1 MPLLTPSRLA
11 IVFVSFSLI
20 TFFWTFGLPRPLAG
34 PALPLIHHY
43 GQESVHTEP
52 ATSTPH
58 THATVHTAA
67 APAAT
72 RLPAYDGASAGR
84 DEEQVHA
91 TEPTNATDALPVQ
104 PEPEP
109 YTEITEPP
117 THHVAEFCKHAQGAQ
132 HVMVVIRTSKAEI
145 ATTLPTRLESLLECV
160 PNFAI
165 FSDHAGEINGY
176 KVHNA
181 LEPISGDTKRGHAEF
196 HEYQLMHA
204 DAEHEPD
211 AAKTK
216 ELEKWKFLPMVYQA
230 YHLRPSARFFI
241 FIEADTSLS
250 WTNLLQW
257 VGRLDYRIPYH
268 SGAPTF
274 MGGVQISQRG
284 AGILLSQGALRR
296 YVKSYDELYESKWE
310 AQIAKECC
318 GDLLLSMALN
328 DAHVELYSSW
338 PMLQTEQP
346 STLDYTQKL
355 WCVPAVSWHHMVGDH
370 LRDMWKNEKKWVEA
384 KGWKE
389 PYLYRDAFRE
399 YVESHMDTQKDDW
412 DNLSSDTR
420 IVAPQ
425 GRQQQI
431 KEEQERKKK
440 HEEEEEEARRK
451 HEEEEEEEE
460 KGKEK
465 EEQGATQNEKADED
479 EHKSPAALKSSG
491 EEKTWTKPTESKPT
505 PKSKGN
511 ADIDTHSPTPTPTPT
526 PIATLSSKS
535 IISIEKRSNDDSN
548 PDWDKLTELF
558 TNAGDSA
565 DRCQKACS
573 DVPDCLQW
581 RYTTF
586 GDGECHLGKVL
597 RLGQKSESD
606 VKWTSGWLTER
617 VAKVTEGWKCKGAE
631 WKFNQ

>member
-11 IVFVSFSLI
+11 VVFVSFSLI
-20 TFFWTFGLPRPLAG
+20 TFFWTFGLPRPLAA

-43 GQESVHTEP
+43 GQESVHTES
-52 ATSTPH
+52 ATSTPD
-58 THATVHTAA
+58 THATAHTAA

-72 RLPAYDGASAGR
+72 RLPDYDGAGAGGR
-84 DEEQVHA
+84 WEEEQVNA
-91 TEPTNATDALPVQ
+91 TGPTNGTDALPVQ
-104 PEPEP
+104 QEPEP

-117 THHVAEFCKHAQGAQ
+117 THHVAEFCKQAQGAQ

-145 ATTLPTRLESLLECV
+145 KTRLPTRLESLLECV

-165 FSDHAGEINGY
+165 FSDHSGEINGY

-181 LEPISGDTKRGHAEF
+181 LESISGDTKRGHAEF

-296 YVKSYDELYESKWE
+296 YVKSYDELYESQWE

-346 STLDYTQKL
+346 GTLDYTQKL
-355 WCVPAVSWHHMVGDH
+355 WCVPAVSWHHMVGDD
-370 LRDMWKNEKKWVEA
+370 LRAMWENEKKWIEA

-399 YVESHMDTQKDDW
+399 YVESHLDTQKDDW
-412 DNLSSDTR
+412 DNLSLDTK

-431 KEEQERKKK
+431 KEEEERKKK
-440 HEEEEEEARRK
+440 HEEEEEAQK
-451 HEEEEEEEE
+451 KQEEQEEQEEQEQE
-460 KGKEK
+460 Q
-465 EEQGATQNEKADED
+465 EQGAAQNEKADQD
-479 EHKSPAALKSSG
+479 EHKSPVALKSSA
-491 EEKTWTKPTESKPT
+491 EEKTWTKPTASKPT

-511 ADIDTHSPTPTPTPT
+511 ADIDTDSPTPTPTP
-526 PIATLSSKS
+526 ISTLSSKS
-535 IISIEKRSNDDSN
+535 ITPIEKRSNDDSN

-597 RLGQKSESD
+597 RLGKKSEGD